1 MPKNEDVYGFVL
13 CRLLKDDCVIYCADD
28 PTREFSKW
36 HQAAW
41 ASRFCLHY
49 RIAGCSCP
57 RKIGKFYCLTLCV
70 LCATQTSFLQP
81 TPYGTSMHFMGVA
94 LAMSTTM
101 AHVLMPK
108 ITSCCKTGALAE
120 YILACGVQHEMCR
133 DVPGLK
139 AKNAL
144 CMLGNHPMA
153 EGGKILNKTT
163 QKDA

>member
-1 MPKNEDVYGFVL
+1 MPKNEDLYGFVL

-28 PTREFSKW
+28 PTNSFPSGIK
-36 HQAAW
+36 QPGLQD
-41 ASRFCLHY
+41 FCLHY

-70 LCATQTSFLQP
+70 LCATQTSFLQA
-81 TPYGTSMHFMGVA
+81 TAPYGTSIHFMGVA

-144 CMLGNHPMA
+144 
-153 EGGKILNKTT
+153 
-163 QKDA
+163 